1 MLNTITFI
9 QKTRFEE
16 DGQESISYQTSL
28 PLEIL
33 EALKQRKFLP
43 QTPYLHWRRIS
54 RLYYVVTLG
63 DKCAEC
69 EYIWSLN
76 NAYLPTHVEQ
86 EIKIEEQRSGLE
98 ANAIIWTIQRW
109 HGRTVALARILLGY
123 GTNIPVEISYKDI
136 TLTPEIKY
144 YMQLKGRTILYW
156 KQIGENSWIITKG
169 TKDYDAKSWL
179 TCETLTIPKKFQ
191 TVHHCAFLTANIALK
206 EKDGKPALVL
216 ARTAIKTPLEEFLDN
231 TIEKG
236 KGEIEI
242 HDLYAKYTAYVEKK
256 QIDPFFKYDFE
267 HFINELENKS
277 VISKQQK
284 EIILQKPNEHPEK
297 TYYIHGFSLK
307 TNERGDN
314 NGR

>member
-9 QKTRFEE
+9 QKNRFEE

-43 QTPYLHWRRIS
+43 QTPYLHWRRIA

-76 NAYLPTHVEQ
+76 NAYLPKHVVQ

-98 ANAIIWTIQRW
+98 ANAIIWTIKRW
-109 HGRTVALARILLGY
+109 HGRTVALAKILLGY
-123 GTNIPVEISYKDI
+123 DTNIPVEISYENI
-136 TLTPEIKY
+136 TLTPEIRY
-144 YMQLKGRTILYW
+144 YMQLKARTILYW
-156 KQIGENSWIITKG
+156 KQIGDEGWIITKS
-169 TKDYDAKSWL
+169 TEDYDARSWV

-191 TVHHCAFLTANIALK
+191 TVHHCTFLTANIALK

-216 ARTAIKTPLEEFLDN
+216 TRSALRDPLDEFLDN

-236 KGEIEI
+236 KGELEI
-242 HDLYAKYTAYVEKK
+242 HDLHTQYIAYVEKK
-256 QIDPFFKYDFE
+256 KINPLLKYDFE
-267 HFINELENKS
+267 HFINELERKR
-277 VISKQQK
+277 VVSKRQK
-284 EIILQKPNEHPEK
+284 EGILQKTNEP
-297 TYYIHGFSLK
+297 YYIHGFSLK
-307 TNERGDN
+307 TQTLERGEN
-314 NGR
+314 NG